1 MDGAEEQFDILIGS
15 EVIYEEEHAQWIAS
29 CLSTF
34 IKPGGVVYM
43 IASTRPERPGWV
55 ALKDIIPQLCGG
67 EFQLEVVPVQGG
79 MPRELHQD
87 IAEETDY
94 LHEMLSGRRRTSTSV
109 VGREGEEPSELP
121 QLCSSYDFPTVTQTV
136 VSLQTERSEAR
147 VVHASDA
154 VENFLSSMPTIT

>member
-1 MDGAEEQFDILIGS
+1 M
-15 EVIYEEEHAQWIAS
+15 IYEEEHAQWIAS

-34 IKPGGVVYM
+34 VKPGGVVYM
-43 IASTRPERPGWV
+43 IASTRPERPGWLT
-55 ALKDIIPQLCGG
+55 LKDIIPQLCGG

-94 LHEMLSGRRRTSTSV
+94 LHEMLSGRRRTSAAV
-109 VGREGEEPSELP
+109 EGEPSELS
-121 QLCSSYDFPTVTQTV
+121 QLRSSHDFPTVTQTV
-136 VSLQTERSEAR
+136 VSLENDRSESS
-147 VVHASDA
+147 VA